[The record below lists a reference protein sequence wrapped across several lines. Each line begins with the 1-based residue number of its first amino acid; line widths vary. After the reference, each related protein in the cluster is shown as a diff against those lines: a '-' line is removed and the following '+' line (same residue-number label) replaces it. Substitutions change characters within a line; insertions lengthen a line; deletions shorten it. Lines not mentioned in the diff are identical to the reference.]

1 MKKLA
6 DGLGEI
12 PRNPGH
18 MGEFQGRGNESWEG
32 GRRDSDPLEGHV
44 VDPESLA
51 APASLEGWR
60 AEGLFADTELNA
72 SQ

>member
-6 DGLGEI
+6 DGLGET
-12 PRNPGH
+12 PGNPGR

-51 APASLEGWR
+51 APASLEG
-60 AEGLFADTELNA
+60 
-72 SQ
+72 